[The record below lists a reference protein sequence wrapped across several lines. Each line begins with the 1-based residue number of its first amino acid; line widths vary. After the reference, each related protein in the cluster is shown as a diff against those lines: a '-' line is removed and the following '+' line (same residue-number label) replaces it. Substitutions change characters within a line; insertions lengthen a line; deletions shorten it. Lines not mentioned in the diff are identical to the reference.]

1 MQPTNSGRD
10 RNAAKYSAR
19 HFYMRGTN
27 GAQNNDVLK
36 KLRETCSESMA
47 KKPGSSMQPLQMEK
61 LTKTKV
67 QISWPAP
74 CVFDNAVRILK
85 RALGANGTRGDGGD
99 AGDPGT
105 GCNSRGGGRGGIP

>member
-1 MQPTNSGRD
+1 M
-10 RNAAKYSAR
+10 KYSAW

-85 RALGANGTRGDGGD
+85 RALGANWKDFVTDPAGTAGTQARAATAGG
-99 AGDPGT
+99 G
-105 GCNSRGGGRGGIP
+105 SRGGIA